1 VKFIPVPYYV
11 LALALAAVLV
21 AFGARRQANSRSDEI
36 PRAYLG
42 FDRNIYPGD
51 AALPV
56 LRKTFTFT
64 SYWLSPAPGEK
75 TNTWLGKHKLLH
87 SQGFGFVVLYRGRRS
102 DEFKKTA
109 DATQKGAI
117 DASNT
122 STAARNEGFSRGTI
136 IFLDVEEGGRLPDLH
151 HAYLRAWADA
161 LAETGYRPGVYCS
174 GMRVDEGGGVSII
187 TADDI
192 RNHIG
197 AREIV
202 YWVFND
208 ACPPSP
214 GCATMQNPPSPSA
227 SGISYAAI
235 WQFAQ
240 SPRRREFTKRCAVN
254 YHTDGNC
261 YAPGDATHT
270 WHLDINTA
278 TSPAP
283 SAGVR

>member
-1 VKFIPVPYYV
+1 MKFIPVRHFIV
-11 LALALAAVLV
+11 SFAAVAFLV
-21 AFGARRQANSRSDEI
+21 VFGTHRQANSRLDEI
-36 PRAYLG
+36 SHAYLG

-51 AALPV
+51 VALPV

-64 SYWLSPAPGEK
+64 SYWLSPPPGEK
-75 TNTWLGKHKLLH
+75 TNTWLGKRKLLH
-87 SQGFGFVVLYRGRRS
+87 LQGFGFVVLYRGRDSR
-102 DEFKKTA
+102 EFKKTA

-117 DASNT
+117 DASNAA
-122 STAARNEGFSRGTI
+122 TAAKNERFTRGTI
-136 IFLDVEEGGRLPDLH
+136 IFLDIEEGGRLPLLY

-161 LAETGYRPGVYCS
+161 LVETGYRSGVYCS

-187 TADDI
+187 TPDDI
-192 RNHIG
+192 RNNIG

-202 YWVFND
+202 YWVYND

-214 GCATMQNPPSPSA
+214 GCSTQQNPPPPSA

-240 SPRRREFTKRCAVN
+240 SPHRREFTKRCAFT
-254 YHTDGNC
+254 YQADGNC
-261 YAPGDATHT
+261 YAPGDTTHA

-278 TSPAP
+278 TSPDP
-283 SAGVR
+283 SAGMR